1 MPDHNAKP
9 ILVFALAIACF
20 MFLFSTQRAIL
31 DNVKESDTSE
41 TVINMPI
48 SQHTAGTSSSSL
60 IGRSQCMNSEEEIDG
75 LFSQLGNHATIIT
88 MPAKSAGSSM
98 KAFVEECTKS
108 TLTDNFLNDG
118 EEDIVNLLVRGGLEG
133 LHPPKLIASHIY
145 RAEVLTKLVTNVRS
159 EVLLIYIHRNENERL
174 KSALKEVIKSRRG
187 LFCNVRYD
195 EKNGTCI
202 LTEDKLIE
210 PIRARF
216 HEIGFSQATLLT
228 CEVYEAIERNSPN
241 MLFMSFEE
249 ADRLQRLLSKKYCPD
264 IDHLFHSNTDG
275 EKRLHPQVQIQEHPE
290 EVLVDLDE
298 WINLKED
305 FISFAFELQNQKGCQ
320 SQGIS
325 REMEKKL
332 QECPTRFMKVPSFV
346 Y

>member
-1 MPDHNAKP
+1 
-9 ILVFALAIACF
+9 
-20 MFLFSTQRAIL
+20 
-31 DNVKESDTSE
+31 
-41 TVINMPI
+41 
-48 SQHTAGTSSSSL
+48 
-60 IGRSQCMNSEEEIDG
+60 
-75 LFSQLGNHATIIT
+75 

-133 LHPPKLIASHIY
+133 LHPPKLIASHIYHAETLTKLVTNVPSKVLLIYIHRNENERLLSSLKHVIKSRQGAFCKHPPKLIASHIY

-249 ADRLQRLLSKKYCPD
+249 ANRLQRLLAKKYCPD
-264 IDHLFHSNTDG
+264 IDPLIHSNKDG
-275 EKRLHPQVQIQEHPE
+275 AKGMHTQVQIQEHSE
-290 EVLVDLDE
+290 EVLVDLEE
-298 WINLKED
+298 W
-305 FISFAFELQNQKGCQ
+305 
-320 SQGIS
+320 
-325 REMEKKL
+325 
-332 QECPTRFMKVPSFV
+332 
-346 Y
+346 